1 MTSSNTTQIPSSS
14 TQHFQS
20 LSQPVNNKLEGQN
33 YLTWS
38 VQLQVFLRS
47 HDLSGMIDGSEEAPS
62 KLLADNSPNPA
73 YTVWFRKDNCVL
85 SWLLASIS
93 EKLVSTV
100 FSLKTSKQVWD
111 SLQTRFSATSQSRI
125 ALLKRQLQ
133 TIVQGNRSCSSFFE
147 DAKQLADNLAAA
159 GQPVND
165 QDFITFLLGG
175 LRATYTPFIT
185 SYNFACREKEL
196 SLDEFQSELLS
207 FETLV
212 ETPILMQNQN
222 FAFAAKHTTYPKR
235 KPTGPVP
242 RSNQF
247 VVSAQPRGP
256 SKNQFNTDRG
266 APHERP
272 KCQICEK
279 HNHSALDCFQRFNF
293 SFQGRRPPSELAA
306 MAAES
311 NNTFAQQT
319 WYADSGANAHITA
332 NAANLQALHPYDD
345 HDTVEVG
352 NGSGLIIKHT
362 GFSTLNT
369 NQSSFQLNKVFH
381 CPQATTNLLSINQ
394 LCLDNDCYFVLTGMD
409 FYVKENKTD
418 RLLFHGLVEGGLYPI
433 NGTKNLFN
441 KFRCLT
447 STLGAKATSD
457 QWHDRLGHP
466 ADSTLEYL
474 ASFLQIKKPTHN
486 SIGMSS
492 QPISI
497 SFPTINPDCST
508 LPVVSDFSTSTPDL
522 ISLPTP
528 ETSNSSPLPAPSSTQ
543 PTHTSHITE
552 LPILPAPSNLPLPS
566 ENPCSQIIP
575 HREIITRSKTGSRLP
590 TDQELTDQ
598 KKIARSRRSADK
610 EILQEI

>member
-1 MTSSNTTQIPSSS
+1 MASSSTTQIPSSQ

-20 LSQPVNNKLEGQN
+20 LSQPVNNKLEGPN

-38 VQLQVFLRS
+38 VQFQVFLRS

-73 YTVWFRKDNCVL
+73 YIVWFRKDNCVL

-111 SLQTRFSATSQSRI
+111 SLQTRFSATSRSRI

-212 ETPILMQNQN
+212 EAPILMQNQN
-222 FAFAAKHTTYPKR
+222 FAFAAKHNAYPKR

-256 SKNQFNTDRG
+256 SKNQFNTDR
-266 APHERP
+266 
-272 KCQICEK
+272 
-279 HNHSALDCFQRFNF
+279 
-293 SFQGRRPPSELAA
+293 
-306 MAAES
+306 
-311 NNTFAQQT
+311 
-319 WYADSGANAHITA
+319 
-332 NAANLQALHPYDD
+332 ANLQALHPYDD

-352 NGSGLIIKHT
+352 NGS
-362 GFSTLNT
+362 
-369 NQSSFQLNKVFH
+369 
-381 CPQATTNLLSINQ
+381 
-394 LCLDNDCYFVLTGMD
+394 
-409 FYVKENKTD
+409 
-418 RLLFHGLVEGGLYPI
+418 
-433 NGTKNLFN
+433 
-441 KFRCLT
+441 
-447 STLGAKATSD
+447 
-457 QWHDRLGHP
+457 
-466 ADSTLEYL
+466 
-474 ASFLQIKKPTHN
+474 
-486 SIGMSS
+486 
-492 QPISI
+492 
-497 SFPTINPDCST
+497 DCST
-508 LPVVSDFSTSTPDL
+508 IPVVSDFSTSTLDPITLPSPD
-522 ISLPTP
+522 
-528 ETSNSSPLPAPSSTQ
+528 TSNSSPLPTPSSNHPPHASQ
-543 PTHTSHITE
+543 IIES
-552 LPILPAPSNLPLPS
+552 PIIPVSSNLPLPL
-566 ENPCSQIIP
+566 ENPCSQIVP
-575 HREIITRSKTGSRLP
+575 HLKSSPDPKQVKDLGELSYFLGIQAIRNSDGLHLQQAKYITDLLHSTDMIGAKPLNCPFSSESTLAA
-590 TDQELTDQ
+590 DQELADQ
-598 KKIARSRRSADK
+598 KKIARSLSADK